1 MIFSETQLSSDLSI
15 ELRLKDLSKK
25 DKKKVITSD
34 EYLYEISSIK
44 EEINASL
51 LKSVKESA
59 IDCAIHSR
67 SSSKENDL
75 KCFVIGNPREDKYVY
90 TPNISNQ
97 DKDEGMKLN
106 KKTEVVKLNELTI
119 NGILYAFNK
128 ETKDLYDYDSYLKQ
142 ELLLLGK
149 LVKQEDGTHR
159 FQKL

>member
-1 MIFSETQLSSDLSI
+1 MVFSETQLTSDLSI
-15 ELRLKDLSKK
+15 ELRLKDISKK

-59 IDCAIHSR
+59 IDCSIHSR
-67 SSSKENDL
+67 SSGKETDL

-119 NGILYAFNK
+119 NGVLYAYNK